1 MVSIYPLMVV
11 ELLLCNMKTKT
22 YLLIFIVAQLY
33 SCAAPKVVSYYDENI
48 DFSEFETFDIVAE
61 TDVVAKNTEE
71 TDKIEAEILNEM
83 EARGYRFSE
92 NADMNVQYRIILEAK
107 TNVQTDRRTTSYYG
121 RRYRY
126 YQTEVNRYS
135 QGILLV
141 EITNARSHKL
151 LWSGSLDLS
160 FNQRSREKKDIG
172 GLIEMVFSKFP
183 VGKKE

>member
-1 MVSIYPLMVV
+1 
-11 ELLLCNMKTKT
+11 MKKRIH
-22 YLLIFIVAQLY
+22 LLIFTIALLY
-33 SCAAPKVVSYYDENI
+33 SCAAPKVVSYHDENI

-61 TDVVAKNTEE
+61 TDVIAKNTEE
-71 TDKIEAEILNEM
+71 KNKIEEEILNEM

-92 NADMNVQYRIILEAK
+92 NGEMNVQYRIILEAK
-107 TNVQTDRRTTSYYG
+107 TKVHTDRRTTRYYG
-121 RRYRY
+121 RQYRY

-141 EITNARSHKL
+141 EIINAHTNKL

-160 FNQRSREKKDIG
+160 FNQKSREKKDIG

-183 VGKKE
+183 VEKKE